1 MRQLQTKPLI
11 SCTKVDLFYM
21 RGVYSMGHVL
31 AYFCHDKHVF
41 VVTKLCLFCHN
52 KIMFVVTKLVATRRF
67 LSPQKTFFVI
77 TNVFV
82 ATKVCLSWWKV
93 YLWQLPPMIVHCAHQ
108 PLGPPLS
115 IIIGYVLHLSQ
126 WVFAKRRTTYISVW
140 IKATHCQSCKNPCQY
155 TDIHFYSKDTNIH
168 ALSIQSFFSVIMT
181 KLYKKKR
188 KKYICFSTD
197 ASLWNTHSIPHK
209 WKLR

>member
-77 TNVFV
+77 TNM
-82 ATKVCLSWWKV
+82 CLSQQTCVCRDKSMLV
-93 YLWQLPPMIVHCAHQ
+93 VMKSILVAAPTNDS
-108 PLGPPLS
+108 PLCTSTTWTTSFYNHRLCIALVSMSFCKEKNYIHLCLNQSNTLS
-115 IIIGYVLHLSQ
+115 
-126 WVFAKRRTTYISVW
+126 
-140 IKATHCQSCKNPCQY
+140 
-155 TDIHFYSKDTNIH
+155 
-168 ALSIQSFFSVIMT
+168 
-181 KLYKKKR
+181 KL
-188 KKYICFSTD
+188 
-197 ASLWNTHSIPHK
+197 
-209 WKLR
+209 